1 LAYQEVDAGQRLLAQ
16 ILKENNP
23 QSLPRAFPLAFSL
36 PGASGD
42 LCFDAEG
49 NRNIA
54 LRLSIAPQGRFRPD

>member
-1 LAYQEVDAGQRLLAQ
+1 LAH

-42 LCFDAEG
+42 LCFDAGG
-49 NRNIA
+49 NRKIA
-54 LRLSIAPQGRFRPD
+54 LRLSIARQGRFRPD